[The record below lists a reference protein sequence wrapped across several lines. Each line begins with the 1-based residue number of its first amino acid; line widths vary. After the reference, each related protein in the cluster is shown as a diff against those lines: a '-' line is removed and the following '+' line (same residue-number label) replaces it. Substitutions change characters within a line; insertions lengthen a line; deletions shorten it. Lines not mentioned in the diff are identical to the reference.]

1 MTNVVLLIAKAD
13 LLSSEEVEAS
23 KAAILGELK
32 AAGIKPFALL
42 SYASTCPLYTVCS
55 ALSKDEENMDASLL
69 MSPDYVQPLVYSELA
84 TLVQDIFAKDHVS
97 RLRHLAA
104 VKLLRHR
111 TSSQPLSTSPLSPS
125 PLNILQSSSLLS
137 SFTTTTSPTAS
148 QTLITQPQTTSS
160 YVRARIADHTQRE
173 EKLAQVRLAKW
184 AGDLQRGLSNE
195 RTRYDALARGE
206 RALWLSQR
214 LGECV
219 HEGSLLPAA
228 AAPPGSPSQKALL
241 SNWTTSGDAAGRRGG
256 LVDAGDPLG
265 LVRWSEGVRRRGWI
279 AFQIVGGFGVLGAVA
294 VWMAR
299 NNRGAWE
306 LLGAEGG
313 GWARWR
319 EQVGWL

>member
-42 SYASTCPLYTVCS
+42 SDRSTCPLYTVCS

-137 SFTTTTSPTAS
+137 SFTTTTSPTTS
-148 QTLITQPQTTSS
+148 QTLITQPRATSS
-160 YVRARIADHTQRE
+160 YVQARIADHTQRE
-173 EKLAQVRLAKW
+173 EKFAQVRLAKW

-195 RTRYDALARGE
+195 RARYEALARGE
-206 RALWLSQR
+206 RALWLTQR
-214 LGECV
+214 LDECV

-228 AAPPGSPSQKALL
+228 APGSSEKALTAW
-241 SNWTTSGDAAGRRGG
+241 STPGAGMRDP
-256 LVDAGDPLG
+256 LEDAGDPLG
-265 LVRWSEGVRRRGWI
+265 LIRWSEGVRRRGWI
-279 AFQIVGGFGVLGAVA
+279 AFQIMGGFGVLGAVA

-299 NNRGAWE
+299 NRAWD
-306 LLGAEGG
+306 LGAEGG
-313 GWARWR
+313 GDWWARWR
-319 EQVGWL
+319 EQVTWL

>member
-13 LLSSEEVEAS
+13 LLSPEEVEAS

-42 SYASTCPLYTVCS
+42 SDASPCPLYTVCS

-137 SFTTTTSPTAS
+137 SFTTTTSPTTS
-148 QTLITQPQTTSS
+148 QTLITQPRTTSS
-160 YVRARIADHTQRE
+160 YVQARIADHTQRE

-195 RTRYDALARGE
+195 RARYEALACGE
-206 RALWLSQR
+206 RALWLTQR

-219 HEGSLLPAA
+219 HEGSLLPAPA
-228 AAPPGSPSQKALL
+228 PGSSSEKAL
-241 SNWTTSGDAAGRRGG
+241 TSWSADAGMHGG
-256 LVDAGDPLG
+256 LVDVGDPLG
-265 LVRWSEGVRRRGWI
+265 LIRWSEGVKKRGWI

-299 NNRGAWE
+299 NRAWE
-306 LLGAEGG
+306 LGAEGG
-313 GWARWR
+313 DWWARWR
-319 EQVGWL
+319 EQVGWP